1 MLPTWPPDEQII
13 SADNSQKKAANTFR
27 QYGRLAVEAAPGTG
41 KTFLGIYL
49 ALCANR
55 LGWTSATCPTLF
67 LTFSRN
73 ARVQIEQALQAYRKN
88 GWMNAAEE
96 DAIRIFNYHAFF
108 FDLIQQKAGMWGC
121 KEKLRPASNE
131 EHKTQLTLVLPNTL
145 NNREILNQ
153 AGSVYSLLRFS
164 VRELLKQD
172 SQLLL
177 DNGTIANINTAATI
191 ALRNG
196 RPHYNDFAPLFLNL
210 LELDPQ
216 LTEWL
221 RLKYPVIVMDEFQDT
236 DIVQWTILEKIKP
249 LHPILLYDRFQMIYE
264 WRGARLDRLD
274 QAKQHLGIQSGQEE
288 QLINNHRCEGQDSLI
303 QFIQELRADDLL
315 GNTVNG
321 VRERPWLS
329 LQAIQPLG
337 GRFPIPEENR
347 CLSWLRF
354 NSSIINFHE
363 TTAILTR
370 NNFLADH
377 LYRNMRVR
385 PERGSHFAC
394 RWIGGE
400 DNPDEK
406 VRDWLWHLRSV
417 KTDNELRSWLG
428 SILDIL
434 LPPSISRDL
443 GISFSEEFS
452 KEKDQLF
459 ARKKKEIFQAIK
471 TEWIPIWESI
481 SIKDCC
487 SLTVGV
493 GQVLRTAINIIST
506 NGYLDPDLVYY
517 IKQLGRSSENYRPNN
532 SEQFWQDFC
541 DYLENSHLKALF
553 TKLRNP
559 SSGVYILTIHQS
571 KGREFDHVI
580 IPWLSGAGE
589 PFKTTNGRRF
599 NSILDYLKLE
609 DRKLLYV
616 AITRARRKVTI
627 IYPQNDPSP
636 FIRSWKL
643 IT

>member
-1 MLPTWPPDEQII
+1 MLPIWPPDEQVPP
-13 SADNSQKKAANTFR
+13 ADDDQKEAANTFR
-27 QYGRLAVEAAPGTG
+27 QQGRLAVEAAPGTG

-55 LGWTSATCPTLF
+55 LGWTSTSCPTLF

-73 ARVQIEQALQAYRKN
+73 ARVQIEQALRVYRTQ
-88 GWMNAAEE
+88 GWMNASEE

-108 FDLIQQKAGMWGC
+108 FDIVQQKAGTWGC
-121 KEKLRPASNE
+121 KGKLQPASNE
-131 EHKTQLTLVLPNTL
+131 EHKTLLTRILPNMSD
-145 NNREILNQ
+145 NREALNQ
-153 AGSVYSLLRFS
+153 ASSVYALLRFS

-177 DNGTIANINTAATI
+177 DNGAIKQVNTGATT

-196 RPHYNDFAPLFLNL
+196 RPHYDDFAPLFLNL
-210 LELDPQ
+210 LEIDPQ

-236 DIVQWTILEKIKP
+236 DIVQWTILKRIKP
-249 LHPILLYDRFQMIYE
+249 QHPVILYDRFQMIYE

-274 QAKQHLGIQSGQEE
+274 QVKQHLGLQGGQEK
-288 QLINNHRCEGQDSLI
+288 QLTNNHRCEGQDSLI

-315 GNTVNG
+315 GNAVNG
-321 VRERPWLS
+321 NRERPWLS
-329 LQAIQPLG
+329 LQSIQPLV

-347 CLSWLRF
+347 CLTWLRL
-354 NSSIINFHE
+354 NGRLINFGE

-370 NNFLADH
+370 NNYLADH
-377 LYRNMRVR
+377 LYRNMRTR
-385 PERGSHFAC
+385 PERGSLFPC

-406 VRDWLWHLRSV
+406 VRDWVWRLRSV
-417 KTDNELRSWLG
+417 NTDNELRSWLG
-428 SILDIL
+428 SVLDVL
-434 LPPSISRDL
+434 VPPSIIRDL

-459 ARKKKEIFQAIK
+459 VRKKKDIFQAIK
-471 TEWIPIWESI
+471 TEWMPVWEAI
-481 SIKDCC
+481 SIKDCY
-487 SLTVGV
+487 SLAMGLD
-493 GQVLRTAINIIST
+493 QVLLTAINIIRN

-517 IKQLGRSSENYRPNN
+517 IRQLERSLENFRPND
-532 SEQFWQDFC
+532 SEHCWQEFC
-541 DYLENSHLKALF
+541 DYLENSHMRALF
-553 TKLRNP
+553 LKLRNP
-559 SSGVYILTIHQS
+559 SSGIYILTIHQS

-580 IPWLSGAGE
+580 IPWLSGSGE

-599 NSILDYLKLE
+599 NSVLDYSRLE

-616 AITRARRKVTI
+616 AITRARRQVTI

-636 FIRSWKL
+636 FIRNWKL